1 MALPNKVL
9 AGFQASLWAQTGTTP
24 TPLTT
29 SQLATWTGQ
38 VGSIVGTTAG
48 GTGTTGLQLN
58 VEAIP
63 AFGQDDA
70 SATFAVAGSRQSDVI
85 PVQSKPTSLSIVAP
99 WNPSDAGLLLI
110 RGDAYNGTIDRTFV
124 IAAYDTSGSS
134 ANVVAYAFNGRVS
147 EFKVD
152 AAPGKEATCT
162 FTIHPRGNQ
171 YGWSNNT

>member
-9 AGFQASLWAQTGTTP
+9 PGFSATLYCQPTATP

-29 SQLATWTGQ
+29 ANLSVYAS
-38 VGSIVGTTAG
+38 VSPIVIVGN
-48 GTGTTGLQLN
+48 LIP

-70 SATFAVAGSRQSDVI
+70 VANFNVAGSRQSDKI
-85 PVQSKPTSLSIVAP
+85 PTQAAPTSMTITAA
-99 WNPSDAGLLLI
+99 WNPSDANLLLI
-110 RGDAYNGTIDRTFV
+110 RGDAYSGVIDRTFV
-124 IAAYDTSGSS
+124 IS
-134 ANVVAYAFNGRVS
+134 ASDGTGIVNYAFNGRVGQ
-147 EFKVD
+147 FTVD
-152 AAPGKEATCT
+152 PNPTAEAKCT